1 MSLPLRS
8 LRLLKRNSQSLD
20 NLSGNSGEIFYDSDN
35 RTLRLYTGSGND
47 RAILATRAWVDQT
60 VAAGGFSIDYN
71 DLINKPNLSTVA
83 TSGEYDDILN
93 KPAFADVA
101 FSGDYDDL
109 LNVPE
114 LTTNL
119 VNLGDVLIQ
128 EPFFSNQVLV
138 WNGENWTN
146 QDILSAQ
153 DTNTTYS
160 ISAGTVSL
168 GASLV
173 LTGSDSTTDSV
184 NLLAGENIV
193 IQRTD
198 ANNITITAAVGSLT
212 INDLFDVD
220 TTGTPPTS
228 GQVLKWNGVVWAPGD
243 DITAGGSGLDATT
256 LSGFDSAYY
265 LNYNNFSNLPSI
277 PQSILDLGIAD
288 GAIDSVLTTNG
299 SGTFTFSTLPAQPS
313 SILDLNIIDGT
324 VGQVLTTN
332 GAGSFSFTTVS
343 GSGAADTGDVLF
355 TGTEITTVGNA
366 AINIVPA
373 VSIQGTL
380 EVYDQVTSITTDPP
394 EIFSDTTITLNATN
408 RVDVLSSPFK
418 LASLTTAQRD
428 LLVAENGDMIYNTTL
443 DKFQGYQNNAWVNL
457 DGTV

>member
-1 MSLPLRS
+1 MSRPLRS
-8 LRLLKRNSQSLD
+8 LRLLRRTTESLD

-35 RTLRLYTGSGND
+35 RTLRVFTGSGND
-47 RAILATRAWVDQT
+47 RSILATRTWVNQT
-60 VAAGGFSIDYN
+60 VTAGAFSRDYN
-71 DLINKPNLSTVA
+71 DLINKPSLSAVA

-101 FSGDYDDL
+101 FSGNYDDL

-128 EPFFSNQVLV
+128 EPLFSNQVLI

-160 ISAGTVSL
+160 VSVGTVSL

-173 LTGSDSTTDSV
+173 LAGSDSTTDSV
-184 NLLAGENIV
+184 NLLAGDNIV

-198 ANNITITAAVGSLT
+198 ANNITITAAVGSLN
-212 INDLFDVD
+212 INDLVDVD
-220 TTGTPPTS
+220 TSSTPPTS
-228 GQVLKWNGVVWAPGD
+228 GQVLKWNGVAWAPGD
-243 DITAGGSGLDATT
+243 DITTGGSGLNAST
-256 LSGFDSAYY
+256 LGGFDGPYY

-277 PQSILDLGIAD
+277 PESILDLGIDD
-288 GAIDSVLTTNG
+288 GAVSSVLTTNG
-299 SGTFTFSTLPAQPS
+299 SGTFTFSALPNQPS
-313 SILDLNIIDGT
+313 SILDLGISDGT

-332 GAGSFSFTTVS
+332 GAGGFSFTTVS
-343 GSGAADTGDVLF
+343 GGGAANTGDVLF
-355 TGTEITTVGNA
+355 AGTEITTVGNA
-366 AINIVPA
+366 AIDIEPN

-380 EVYDQVTSITTDPP
+380 EVYNQVTSITTDPP
-394 EIFSDTTITLNATN
+394 EIFSDTTITLNATD
-408 RVDVLSSPFK
+408 RVDVFGSPFK
-418 LASLTTAQRD
+418 LASFNNTQRD

-443 DKFQGYQNNAWVNL
+443 NKFQGYQNNTWVNL
-457 DGTV
+457 DGTA